1 MAELGDRS
9 AAEHLA
15 VAGLARSLGFEVVA
29 VGTPAYGVTPVA
41 GIDEA
46 VAAVGPLGPDDA
58 VLVKA
63 SRVAGLERLAVR
75 LAASASASAS
85 AD

>member
-9 AAEHLA
+9 QAEHLA
-15 VAGLARSLGFEVVA
+15 VAGLARSLGFQLVA

-41 GIDEA
+41 GIDAA
-46 VAAVGPLGPDDA
+46 VAVVEPLGPDDA

-63 SRVAGLERLAVR
+63 SRVAGLERLAAR
-75 LAASASASAS
+75 LLAAP